1 MWKKREGWGLGS
13 ADKALIGSLIHL
25 HSLRWSRGG
34 GQGRLEPGGL
44 GARYRSVQT
53 AGCSSG
59 RCFSISPE
67 AWRDLAPAKQSNLGF
82 FLKGG
87 AS

>member
-13 ADKALIGSLIHL
+13 ADKALIRSLIHL
-25 HSLRWSRGG
+25 HSLRWSQGG
-34 GQGRLEPGGL
+34 GQRRLEPGGL
-44 GARYRSVQT
+44 GAWYRSVQT
-53 AGCSSG
+53 AECSSG
-59 RCFSISPE
+59 RCFSISPG

-82 FLKGG
+82 LKGG